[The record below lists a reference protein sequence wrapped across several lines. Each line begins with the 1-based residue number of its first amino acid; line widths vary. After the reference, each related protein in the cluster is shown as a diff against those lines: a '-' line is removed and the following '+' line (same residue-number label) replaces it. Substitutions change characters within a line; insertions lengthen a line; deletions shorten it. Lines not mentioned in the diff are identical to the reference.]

1 MQGVMRNAATIHM
14 IEAAQ
19 KEGCEVAA
27 AHGVALNADVLVS
40 SFKGQMLALIDIN
53 GSAKP
58 SMTRDIEAGKQSEYE
73 AQIGVLVKMAKEKSI
88 NVPVIDTLYGLLL
101 PLVALKGTQQSDTNG
116 PI

>member
-1 MQGVMRNAATIHM
+1 MQGVLRNAATVHM

-40 SFKGQMLALIDIN
+40 SFKGKMLALIDIN

-58 SMTRDIEAGKQSEYE
+58 SMTRDIEAGRQSEYE
-73 AQIGVLVKMAKEKSI
+73 AQIGVLFKMAKEKSVS
-88 NVPVIDTLYGLLL
+88 VPVIDTLYGLLL
-101 PLVALKGTQQSDTNG
+101 PLVASKGTQQSDTNG
-116 PI
+116 SI